1 MKGGAATI
9 PDNFQNIRVNEDG
22 EFQSENNDTSIL
34 SRLGF
39 EEGELE
45 MFFEM
50 TQGNVNENQLIDKYL
65 EIAQSEPY
73 NLNWDQ
79 TQIAMDSDYDTGVQK
94 PNGTHFTKHDIAND
108 VLNSFYEMREGGKR
122 RKSRKSR
129 RKTRKTRRKSKK
141 NKRNSRRR

>member
-22 EFQSENNDTSIL
+22 EFQSENNDTNIL

-45 MFFEM
+45 MFFDM
-50 TQGNVNENQLIDKYL
+50 TQGNISENQLIDKYL

-73 NLNWDQ
+73 NLNWDHR
-79 TQIAMDSDYDTGVQK
+79 QIALDSDYDTGVQK
-94 PNGTHFTKHDIAND
+94 PNGANYTKHDIAND
-108 VLNSFYEMREGGKR
+108 VLNSFYQRQGGKKRKTRKSR

-129 RKTRKTRRKSKK
+129 RKTRKHR
-141 NKRNSRRR
+141 RNSRRR

>member
-22 EFQSENNDTSIL
+22 EFQSENNDTNIL

-45 MFFEM
+45 MFFDM
-50 TQGNVNENQLIDKYL
+50 TQGNISENQLIDKYL

-73 NLNWDQ
+73 NLNWDN
-79 TQIAMDSDYDTGVQK
+79 TQIAIDSDYDTGIQK
-94 PNGTHFTKHDIAND
+94 PNGTHYTKHDIAND
-108 VLNSFYEMREGGKR
+108 VLNSFYQRQGGKKRKTRKSR

-129 RKTRKTRRKSKK
+129 RKTRKNR
-141 NKRNSRRR
+141 RNSRRR